1 MLCGIC
7 DSHSA
12 NSDMKEITHIFIEI
26 KLNETLNLP
35 STGLA
40 EKVILFLIG
49 RVSLG
54 APESKIGPCQ
64 VPHKP
69 GTAREQGLGCGSFS
83 GEATIW
89 STHGP
94 HIVIYYAFFP
104 LSLSPYSETPLLSFQ
119 HLSNHVQLET
129 PYGEVMLLAWTPNGT
144 SGPQPL

>member
-1 MLCGIC
+1 MLSGIC

-54 APESKIGPCQ
+54 APGSKIGPCQ

-69 GTAREQGLGCGSFS
+69 GTEREQGLGSGSFS

-89 STHGP
+89 PT
-94 HIVIYYAFFP
+94 
-104 LSLSPYSETPLLSFQ
+104 
-119 HLSNHVQLET
+119 
-129 PYGEVMLLAWTPNGT
+129 
-144 SGPQPL
+144 